1 MRSISGGNIAFE
13 KTVTRQ
19 FIDNVPNH
27 LQQLI
32 AAYQKNDFP
41 TVKIRAHDFKTS
53 IAMLG
58 LLDSL
63 EEKLD
68 MLETVTA
75 QNAAL
80 QLVLDE
86 LTNSLT
92 SAVAEAR
99 VFLQEL

>member
-1 MRSISGGNIAFE
+1 MRSISGGNTDFE
-13 KTVTRQ
+13 KTVTQQ

-53 IAMLG
+53 IGMLG
-58 LLDSL
+58 LLETL

-68 MLETVTA
+68 ILEVATEQHA
-75 QNAAL
+75 SI

-86 LTNSLT
+86 LTNILT
-92 SAVAEAR
+92 SAVAEAK